1 MKSYPTEQIRN
12 VALIGHSGAG
22 KTILAEA
29 MLFASGAIARMGKV
43 EDGSTVCDHDPEET
57 KKGVSVSMALAPI
70 EWRGFKINIID
81 TPGAPDFEGDV
92 AAALRVTD
100 LAIFVVSGVDGPQ
113 VQTRQYWKIASRLGI
128 PRAVFI
134 NKLDRERSSFRETVA
149 SLESALGR
157 GFIPLQLPIG
167 EEEAFEGLIDIA
179 GGTGMVYSPGSIAG
193 TVSTSPDLPADYVDL
208 RTALIEGAAETD
220 ETLLD
225 KYLEDGDLST
235 EEVTAALRS
244 GVAQGATFPVLGG
257 AGASAIGVDLL
268 LDFVADTG
276 PSPISRGAVTA
287 LASRG
292 GDEIDVELK
301 PDGKPLAQIFK
312 TIADPFVGKL
322 SLFRVWSGSIK
333 PDSTLS
339 NATQGHDE
347 RLHQIFA
354 MRGKEHI
361 EVDSVPTGDI
371 AAVAKLGNTHTGDTF
386 CEKGQT
392 LLLEPIEVPT
402 PVLAIAITP
411 KTKGDEDKLGQA
423 LQRLA
428 EEDQTIRVV
437 RNAETHQ
444 TLLSGLGEAHLGIVI
459 ERLKRKFGVEVDTE
473 QPKVGYRE
481 TIRKPAEAEGK
492 HKKQSGGHGQFGVA
506 HIKIE
511 PLERDAGFEFVDAV
525 VGGAIPRQFIP
536 AVEKGVREA
545 LDRGGYAGF
554 PIVDVRVTVDDGK
567 AHSVDSNELSFKMAG
582 SLAIQGALPNADVVL
597 LEPIVDAEIVVPD
610 DKVGDIQGDLNS
622 KRGRIVGT
630 DPLGDGET
638 AIAARVPEAE
648 MIRYAIDLRSITG
661 GQGRFTTKFS
671 HYEAVPAHM
680 ADKVKAAAG
689 KDEG

>member
-12 VALIGHSGAG
+12 VALIGHGGAG
-22 KTILAEA
+22 KTIVAEA
-29 MLFASGAIARMGKV
+29 MLLASGAIARMGRV
-43 EDGSTVCDHDPEET
+43 EDGSTVCDHDPEEV

-70 EWRGFKINIID
+70 EWRGFKINVID

-92 AAALRVTD
+92 AAALRVAD

-113 VQTRQYWKIASRLGI
+113 VQTRQYWKTASKLGI
-128 PRAVFI
+128 PRAVFV
-134 NKLDRERSSFRETVA
+134 NKLDRERSSFSETVS

-167 EEEAFEGLIDIA
+167 EEDAFEGLIEIA
-179 GGTGMVYSPGSIAG
+179 AGTGMVYSPGSPKG
-193 TVSTSPDLPADYVDL
+193 VTNDSPDLPADYDAL
-208 RTALIEGAAETD
+208 RTTLVEGAAETD
-220 ETLLD
+220 EVLLD
-225 KYLEDGDLST
+225 KYLEEGDLSAK
-235 EEVTAALRS
+235 EVTTALRT
-244 GVAQGATFPVLGG
+244 GLIQGGTFPVLGG
-257 AGASAIGVDLL
+257 AAASVIGIDLL
-268 LDFVADTG
+268 LDFIVDTG
-276 PSPISRGAVTA
+276 PSPMFRGSIAA
-287 LASRG
+287 RASKG
-292 GDEIDVELK
+292 GDQTEIELT
-301 PDGKPLAQIFK
+301 PDGKVLAQVFK

-322 SLFRVWSGSIK
+322 SLFRVWSGTIN

-354 MRGKEHI
+354 MRGKEHL
-361 EVDSVPTGDI
+361 EVDSVPAGDI
-371 AAVAKLGNTHTGDTF
+371 AAVAKLGDTHTGDTF

-392 LLLEPIEVPT
+392 LLLDPIDVPT
-402 PVLAIAITP
+402 PVLAVAITP

-428 EEDQTIRVV
+428 EEDQTIRVT
-437 RNAETHQ
+437 RNADTHQ
-444 TLLSGLGEAHLGIVI
+444 TLLCGLGEAHLGIVI
-459 ERLKRKFGVEVDTE
+459 ERLKRKFGVEVDTALPE
-473 QPKVGYRE
+473 VGYRE

-511 PLERDAGFEFVDAV
+511 PLERDAGFEFVNAV

-582 SLAIQGALPNADVVL
+582 SLAVQGALPNADVVL
-597 LEPIVDAEIVVPD
+597 LEPIVDSEIVVPD

-638 AIAARVPEAE
+638 AITARVPEAE

-671 HYEAVPAHM
+671 HYEEVPAHM
-680 ADKVKAAAG
+680 ADKIKAAAG
-689 KDEG
+689 QGED

>member
-12 VALIGHSGAG
+12 VALIGHSGVG
-22 KTILAEA
+22 KTIIAEA
-29 MLFASGAIARMGKV
+29 MLFASGAIARMGRV
-43 EDGSTVCDHDPEET
+43 EDGSTVCDYDPEET
-57 KKGVSVSMALAPI
+57 KKGVTVSMALAPI

-92 AAALRVTD
+92 AAALRVAD
-100 LAIFVVSGVDGPQ
+100 LAVFVVSGVDGPQ
-113 VQTRQYWKIASRLGI
+113 VQTRQYWKAASRLGT
-128 PRAVFI
+128 PRAVFV
-134 NKLDRERSSFRETVA
+134 NKLDRERSNFRETVT
-149 SLESALGR
+149 SLESALGP
-157 GFIPLQLPIG
+157 GFVPLQLPMG
-167 EEEAFEGLIDIA
+167 EEESLEGLIDIA
-179 GGTGMVYSPGSIAG
+179 AGTAMTYSPGSPKGA
-193 TVSTSPDLPADYVDL
+193 SSAPPDLPGDYDDL
-208 RTALIEGAAETD
+208 RTALVEGAAETD
-220 ETLLD
+220 EVLLD
-225 KYLEDGDLST
+225 KYFEEGDLSPK
-235 EEVTAALRS
+235 EVTAALRS
-244 GVAQGATFPVLGG
+244 GLAHGTTFPVLGG
-257 AGASAIGVDLL
+257 AAASVTGIDLL

-276 PSPISRGAVTA
+276 PSPLFRGSIAANSSKDGEVT
-287 LASRG
+287 
-292 GDEIDVELK
+292 EIELK
-301 PDGKPLAQIFK
+301 PDGKPLAQVFK

-322 SLFRVWSGSIK
+322 SLFRVWSGMVK

-354 MRGKEHI
+354 MRGKEHL
-361 EVDSVPTGDI
+361 EVDAVPAGDI
-371 AAVAKLGNTHTGDTF
+371 AAVAKLGNTHTGDTL
-386 CEKGQT
+386 CEKGQA
-392 LLLEPIEVPT
+392 LLLKPIDVPT
-402 PVLAIAITP
+402 PVLAVAITP

-423 LQRLA
+423 LHRLA
-428 EEDQTIRVV
+428 EEDQTIRVT
-437 RNAETHQ
+437 RNADTHQ

-473 QPKVGYRE
+473 QPRVGYRE
-481 TIRKPAEAEGK
+481 SIRKPAEAEGK

-554 PIVDVRVTVDDGK
+554 PIVDVKVTVDDGK

-582 SLAIQGALPNADVVL
+582 SLAVQGALPNADVVL

-638 AIAARVPEAE
+638 AITARVPEAE

-671 HYEAVPAHM
+671 HYEEVPAHL
-680 ADKVKAAAG
+680 AEKVKAAAS
-689 KDEG
+689 KADD